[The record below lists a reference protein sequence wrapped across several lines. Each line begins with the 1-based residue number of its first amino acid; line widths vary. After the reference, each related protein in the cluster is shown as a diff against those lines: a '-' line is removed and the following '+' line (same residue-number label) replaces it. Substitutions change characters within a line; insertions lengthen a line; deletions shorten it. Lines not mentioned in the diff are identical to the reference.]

1 MKKNQQGFT
10 LIELIIVIVILG
22 ILAVTASPK
31 FLDLQGDAKASTVQG
46 LSASLKSASN
56 IVYSKALVQGKAN
69 AASSA
74 TTNPAIAVVYGY
86 PAANTMAAILDITQ
100 VAATPDEITDESVDW
115 EVATVTADKKS
126 RIYPAGS
133 YDGATSAFSD
143 DTACYVE
150 YTEAFV
156 ATGQTEVT
164 PAAVTLATT
173 GC

>member
-69 AASSA
+69 ASSSA
-74 TTNPAIAVVYGY
+74 TTNPAIDVVYGY
-86 PAANTMAAILDITQ
+86 PAAETMAAILDITQ
-100 VAATPDEITDESVDW
+100 ATASSTDVAEGIDW
-115 EVATVTADKKS
+115 EVAVNSGGSKA

-133 YDGATSAFSD
+133 YDGDTAFSS

-150 YTEAFV
+150 YTEATSSGNPAV
-156 ATGQTEVT
+156 VT
-164 PAAVTLATT
+164 PAAVTLTTT

>member
-1 MKKNQQGFT
+1 MKNTQQGFT

-69 AASSA
+69 AATET
-74 TTNPAIAVVYGY
+74 TTNPAISVVYGY
-86 PAANTMAAILDITQ
+86 PAAESMAAILDISQ
-100 VAATPDEITDESVDW
+100 VAASNSAVAEGIDW
-115 EVATVTADKKS
+115 EVAVNTGGTAA

-133 YDGATSAFSD
+133 YDGDAAFSG

-150 YTEAFV
+150 FTEASASGSPAV
-156 ATGQTEVT
+156 IT
-164 PAAVTLATT
+164 PASVTLTT
-173 GC
+173 SGC

>member
-56 IVYSKALVQGKAN
+56 IVYSKALVQGKAK
-69 AASSA
+69 AASDA
-74 TTNPAIAVVYGY
+74 TTNPAISVVYGY
-86 PAANTMAAILDITQ
+86 PAAGTMAAILDITQ
-100 VAATPDEITDESVDW
+100 VAATSGNVDESIDW

-126 RIYPAGS
+126 RIYPVGS
-133 YDGATSAFSD
+133 YDGATAAFSD
-143 DTACYVE
+143 DLNCYVE

-164 PAAVTLATT
+164 PATVTLSTT

>member
-86 PAANTMAAILDITQ
+86 PAANTMTAILDITQ
-100 VAATPDEITDESVDW
+100 AAASATDVAEGIDW